1 MKNQKNH
8 IDQAKRNVELK
19 TSVGLWAAFEK
30 WMAVQGYQTLSEGL
44 RAAMTKVTNF
54 DGQSQAQNTPT

>member
-1 MKNQKNH
+1 MKSKKNH
-8 IDQAKRNVELK
+8 IDQELKHANIK
-19 TSVGLWAAFEK
+19 TSVGLWDAFEQ